1 MGNFAKTLA
10 YLKRNGIKYTYYAA
24 KERLLDSKGV
34 PYDFKNISKEEAAR
48 ECAESQS
55 GTLKISVIVPV
66 YETRDVFLKRMI
78 ESVIAQTYP
87 NWELILADASVS
99 DGPRTVISGFSDD
112 RIKYIHLSEN
122 KGISSNSNE
131 ALKHAT
137 GEYIALLDHDD
148 LLTPDALFEVTH
160 AIHNRHENGIN
171 TAFLYSDEDKCNSD
185 ESLFY
190 EPNIKPEFNL
200 DYLFSNNYICHLSVF
215 EAGLIKEAGFRSE
228 YDGAQD
234 HDIILRTAGKLA
246 LEGRTDRICHIPKVL
261 YHWRCH
267 DESTAANPASK
278 EYAYEAGRRAVADFT
293 GVSVSHTLHK
303 GFYHADYGNE
313 LFLKR
318 PDIAAIG
325 GFNTRGNKITGG
337 VYDSPQNVFCKN
349 MNKYFSGKLHRAHC
363 TMDVYAL
370 DILSLIPSPRV
381 RDIYEESLY
390 NCIKELSE
398 SKVKDKGIHDG
409 IVQKWSFNFAEK
421 ALNRGLRLLFDPEFN
436 RTFSYGYLSLGE
448 KLPVSVIIPNYN
460 GKEYLKPCIESILA
474 SERKPDEIIV
484 VDNAS
489 TDNSLDTISEYT
501 DFVKIIR
508 HDDNLGFTGA
518 VNHGIV
524 ASRNPYIYLLN
535 NDTRVEPDTIENLV
549 KAMDSDEKLFSLGS
563 LMLSMDN
570 PDIIDNAG
578 DYYNLL
584 GYARARGNGK
594 SRFNYKVDNLQS
606 TFSACAGAAMYRAR
620 IFNEIGLFDDRHF
633 AYLEDV
639 DIGYRARIYGYENAV
654 LAGSLVYH
662 KGSAVSGSKHNAF
675 KVSHSS
681 RNSVY
686 VAYKNM
692 PFLQYLCNLPFLIAG
707 RLFKT
712 VFFLLKGLGGVYI
725 KGTFRGI
732 FGSLGPEGM
741 RHHVKFKF
749 KHFGNYF
756 KIQIRMIISTF
767 LGK

>member
-34 PYDFKNISKEEAAR
+34 PYDFKNISEEEAAR
-48 ECAESQS
+48 QTQESQNCS
-55 GTLKISVIVPV
+55 LKISVVVPI

-78 ESVIAQTYP
+78 GSVTAQTYP
-87 NWELILADASVS
+87 CWELILADASVS
-99 DGPRTVISGFSDD
+99 DGPQEIIREFGDE
-112 RIKYIHLSEN
+112 RIKYIRLNEN
-122 KGISSNSNE
+122 KGISANSNA
-131 ALKHAT
+131 ALKHVT
-137 GEYIALLDHDD
+137 GEYVALLDHDD
-148 LLTPDALFEVTH
+148 LLTPDALYEVVAT
-160 AIHNRHENGIN
+160 ILKRRESGIN

-185 ESLFY
+185 ENQFY

-200 DYLFSNNYICHLSVF
+200 DYLLSNNYVCHLSVF
-215 EAGLIKEAGFRSE
+215 EADLIKKTAFRSE

-246 LEGRTDRICHIPKVL
+246 LEGRSESICHIPKVL

-313 LFLKR
+313 LFVKR
-318 PDIAAIG
+318 HDIAAIG
-325 GFNTRGNKITGG
+325 GFNTRGNKIAGG
-337 VYDSPQNVFCKN
+337 VYVSPEKEFCKN
-349 MNKYFSGKLHRAHC
+349 MNKYFSGELHRAHC

-370 DILSLIPSPRV
+370 DILSLIPSPDA

-390 NCIKELSE
+390 NCVKELFDN
-398 SKVKDKGIHDG
+398 KVKDKGIREG
-409 IVQKWSFNFAEK
+409 IVQKWSFNFADK
-421 ALNRGLRLLFDPEFN
+421 ALNRGMRLLFDPRFSKIS
-436 RTFSYGYLSLGE
+436 SYGYHVSGDR
-448 KLPVSVIIPNYN
+448 LPVSVVIPNFN
-460 GKEYLKPCIESILA
+460 GKDYLRPCIESILA
-474 SERKPDEIIV
+474 SPNKPDEIII

-489 TDNSLDTISEYT
+489 TDGSLDTISE
-501 DFVKIIR
+501 FAPGLKIIR
-508 HDDNLGFTGA
+508 HDENLGFTGA
-518 VNHGIV
+518 VNHGIT

-535 NDTRVEPDTIENLV
+535 NDTKVEPDAIENLV
-549 KAMDSDEKLFSLGS
+549 KTMDSDEKLFSLGS
-563 LMLSMDN
+563 LMLSMDK
-570 PDIIDNAG
+570 PDVVDNAG

-594 SRFNYKVDNLQS
+594 SRFNYAVDNPRD

-620 IFNEIGLFDDRHF
+620 VFNEIGLFDDRHF

-639 DIGYRARIYGYENAV
+639 DIGYRARIYGYKNAV
-654 LAGSLVYH
+654 LGSSVVYH

-681 RNSVY
+681 RKSVL

-692 PFLQYLCNLPFLIAG
+692 PFLQYICNLPFLIAG
-707 RLFKT
+707 RIVKA
-712 VFFLLKGLGGVYI
+712 VFFTLKGLGGVYI

-732 FGSLGPEGM
+732 RDSLTLEGL

-749 KHFGNYF
+749 KHFFNYF

-767 LGK
+767 IGR